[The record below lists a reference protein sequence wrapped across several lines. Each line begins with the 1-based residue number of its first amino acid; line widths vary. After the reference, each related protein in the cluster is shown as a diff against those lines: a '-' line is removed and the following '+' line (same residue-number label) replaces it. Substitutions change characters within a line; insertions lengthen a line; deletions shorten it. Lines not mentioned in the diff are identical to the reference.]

1 MNASTGKAMQVPPD
15 VARYLRGVTPESR
28 QFDFLIGD
36 WDVAASKYRP
46 DGSLLLQYRGSWSA
60 RYLNEGRMVLDDFK
74 TFAPTGEEISSYVTL
89 RTYSEATHRW
99 EMSGLAAFQPATV
112 AQWYGEWRDGEMRIE
127 AIGKDPKGDPSRNR
141 IRFFLIEKDRFSW
154 ESSITLDDGRTW
166 VPAASLTATRAV
178 R

>member
-1 MNASTGKAMQVPPD
+1 MSAPTGKAMQVPSD
-15 VARYLRGVTPESR
+15 VLRYLRGVTPESR

-36 WDVAASKYRP
+36 WDVAASRYQP
-46 DGSLLLQYRGSWSA
+46 DGSLLVHYRGSWSA

-74 TFAPTGEEISSYVTL
+74 AFASTGEEISSYVTL

-112 AQWYGEWRDGEMRIE
+112 AQWYGEWKEGEMQIE
-127 AIGKDPKGDPSRNR
+127 ATGRDANGNIFRNR
-141 IRFFLIEKDRFSW
+141 IRFFQIEKDSFSW
-154 ESSITLDDGRTW
+154 DSHTSLDDGKTW
-166 VPAASLTATRAV
+166 VLSASLTATRAM